1 MEIVRSNEY
10 NQSIGK
16 YKLLSSTAGVG
27 SIITTQ
33 IGYYILVSDINKW
46 KFVKK
51 AQSIVEDIRAE
62 TADDKVRYDLAKKRI
77 GQRGIYFVDDK
88 RFRDF
93 LRTEKELAELICLIG
108 IPDIALNEHFNSPN
122 WKDHPINQLLKKKGE
137 DAKAEEYMVLGTHF
151 PKWFKNADGLL
162 KTYSEWK
169 SLWNNSGH
177 QSIYF
182 VPPRDANKRI
192 VANTVPLVKRLK
204 DADGVSYTIDLYQ
217 ELSQTN
223 LVLICPNGHLS
234 DIPWPKFL
242 RWRTELFIGVRD
254 RNTDKGE
261 ALFNE
266 LECETC
272 CPQPQLKW
280 TESKTKSEG
289 YGSIYIECM
298 NCGLGSGGTNQPK
311 INLEGIN
318 NLKPLCPGHR
328 PWEVETSGDN
338 DSIPRELCVGY
349 NTIAGSQHM
358 QIALVTGNNIYYANG
373 FSSVYIP
380 ENLAKNKDP
389 LLLEAKDIAER
400 MMIFFKGRTRQ
411 QFCEDQINIHF
422 LTNNNII
429 VNDPK
434 LFLFALKNEIIGV
447 DEEIVAI
454 DPYEQYRFEEYQ
466 CFINNSKIEVKNGL
480 KFADILLPIGLNRFF
495 TKIQQIEEL
504 RITQVQLDFNRVK
517 PKERIK
523 IDDEIV
529 VSATGQN
536 IYSLTDQ
543 ELFVLPANESFG
555 EGIFFQFNDVELQDW
570 ASKFMLRD
578 DPKYN
583 HFFFDHDLKAQGAAF
598 KQKIK
603 NNGLKHF
610 IIHSFAH
617 ILMRELEFSCGYP
630 TASLKERLYISD
642 RMSGVLIYTAEGSE
656 GSMGGLVWQ
665 GSPLQIEKLIKK
677 GLSRAWDCSSDPL
690 CWESEGQG
698 LFGLNLAA
706 CFSCS
711 LVSETACEEMNLGLD
726 RSILVDHNHGF
737 FKDLLN

>member
-1 MEIVRSNEY
+1 M
-10 NQSIGK
+10 
-16 YKLLSSTAGVG
+16 T
-27 SIITTQ
+27 
-33 IGYYILVSDINKW
+33 LVSDINKW

-51 AQSIVEDIRAE
+51 AQSTVEDIRIE
-62 TADDKVRYDLAKKRI
+62 NADDKVRYDLAKIRI
-77 GQRGIYFVDDK
+77 GQRGVYFVDDK

-93 LRTEKELAELICLIG
+93 LRTEKELGELVCLIG

-137 DAKAEEYMVLGTHF
+137 EPKAEDYMVLGTHF
-151 PKWFKNADGLL
+151 PKWFKNVDGHL

-169 SLWNNSGH
+169 TIWNNAGH

-192 VANTVPLVKRLK
+192 IVNAVPLSKRFK
-204 DADGVSYTIDLYQ
+204 DAEGVPYSVDLYQ

-242 RWRTELFIGVRD
+242 RWRTDMFTGVKD

-266 LECETC
+266 LECEPC

-328 PWEVETSGDN
+328 PWEIDTGADN
-338 DSIPRELCVGY
+338 DFIPREQCVASDAVSTG
-349 NTIAGSQHM
+349 QHM
-358 QIALVTGNNIYYANG
+358 QIALVTGNNVYYANG
-373 FSSVYIP
+373 FSSIYIP
-380 ENLAKNKDP
+380 EDLAKNKDL
-389 LLLEAKDIAER
+389 LLLEAKEIGER
-400 MMIFFKGRTRQ
+400 MMSFFKGRTRE
-411 QFCEDQINIHF
+411 QFCQEQINVDF
-422 LTNNNII
+422 LSNNNII
-429 VNDPK
+429 VKDSTS
-434 LFLFALKNEIIGV
+434 FLTALKNEIVGV
-447 DEEIVAI
+447 NDETAAV

-466 CFINNSKIEVKNGL
+466 CFTNNSRIDVKKGL
-480 KFADILLPIGLNRFF
+480 KFTDIALPQGFDRFF
-495 TKIQQIEEL
+495 IKIQQVEEL

-517 PKERIK
+517 PKERIR
-523 IDDEIV
+523 IDEVIV
-529 VSATGQN
+529 ESASGQN
-536 IYSLTDQ
+536 IYSLPGQ
-543 ELFVLPANESFG
+543 ELYVLPANEAFG
-555 EGIFFQFNDVELQDW
+555 EGLFFQFNEAELQQW
-570 ASKFMLRD
+570 AALFRSAN
-578 DPKYN
+578 DPKYD
-583 HFFFDHDLKAQGAAF
+583 HFFADHDLRAQGASF

-610 IIHSFAH
+610 IIHSFSH

-665 GSPLQIEKLIKK
+665 GIPEQVEKLIKK
-677 GLSRAWDCSSDPL
+677 GLLRSCNCSSDPL

-726 RSILVDHNHGF
+726 RSILVDDDYGF
-737 FKDLLN
+737 FRKLID